1 MVEDRELDKY
11 GKGVGYFR
19 CSLHWFKK
27 VYCEI
32 FQTFAS
38 RFLSHLQL
46 EIKEIG
52 NAYNQNY
59 HPFSKSQFTSIPL
72 EMIGKESAFLEMS
85 FEQRLECTEEV
96 SYEKMLGKNI
106 TSRLEL

>member
-1 MVEDRELDKY
+1 MVKELDISDVAYTGSRKFIVKY
-11 GKGVGYFR
+11 SGLLQVG
-19 CSLHWFKK
+19 
-27 VYCEI
+27 
-32 FQTFAS
+32 
-38 RFLSHLQL
+38 FLSHLQL

-72 EMIGKESAFLEMS
+72 EMIGKESAFLDMT